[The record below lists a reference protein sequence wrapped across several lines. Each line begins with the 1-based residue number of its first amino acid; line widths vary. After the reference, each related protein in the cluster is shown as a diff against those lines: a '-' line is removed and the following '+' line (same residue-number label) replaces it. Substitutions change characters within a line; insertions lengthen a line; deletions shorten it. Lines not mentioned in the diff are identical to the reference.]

1 MRWKSSHDTPFSGQ
15 NFEGEVA
22 GNKQRPRRRNRTQRT
37 WGQIS
42 QLEEGNRLR
51 PRAPGSPA
59 EVPRTTSHPA
69 VPSGG
74 GLLSRGLLKIN
85 TLFEVY

>member
-1 MRWKSSHDTPFSGQ
+1 MRWKSSHDASFSGQ

-22 GNKQRPRRRNRTQRT
+22 GKKQRPRRRNRTQRT

-42 QLEEGNRLR
+42 QLEEGNRVR

-59 EVPRTTSHPA
+59 EVPRPPPILLSQ
-69 VPSGG
+69 VGG